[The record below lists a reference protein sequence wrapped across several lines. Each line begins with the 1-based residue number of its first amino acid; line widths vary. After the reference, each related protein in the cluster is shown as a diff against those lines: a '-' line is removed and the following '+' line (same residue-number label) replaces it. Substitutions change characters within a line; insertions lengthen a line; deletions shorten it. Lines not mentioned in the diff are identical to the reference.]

1 MADLRDTSEAL
12 GLPAE
17 VSQSQSKGPKMGR
30 IMDSVKKALYIMG
43 SCLLVFAAARNS
55 FHWQIHRLWGAT
67 GSFWQSCWDYMYTHW
82 GKENDF
88 WFCCIGTFVVTQGV
102 FWLGNSFFMLLDV
115 YGVPACLLKYK
126 IQEDVKV
133 EMPKLWK
140 AVRQVVFNM
149 LVVGVPF
156 IFVASYLFQLRGGSS
171 TIGGELPTFTWVMLE
186 ILIFS
191 FVEEFCFYYSH
202 RLLHHPRLY
211 KHIHKLHH
219 EWTAPISIVAVYTH
233 PVEHVISSFLPPT
246 LGPLIMASHL
256 ATAWLWFILAFLSTT
271 ISHCGYHLPLLPSPE
286 AHDYHHLKF
295 NQNFGVLG
303 VLDRLHGTD
312 IQFRAS
318 KQYQRHVML
327 LNTVPLNSQY
337 PAEPKKNLNKL
348 GTYNN
353 I

>member
-1 MADLRDTSEAL
+1 MTAEAKMADLRDTPEAL

-17 VSQSQSKGPKMGR
+17 VSQSQSKGPKIGR
-30 IMDSVKKALYIMG
+30 IMDSVKKAL
-43 SCLLVFAAARNS
+43 
-55 FHWQIHRLWGAT
+55 QIHRLWGAT

-82 GKENDF
+82 GQENDF

-219 EWTAPISIVAVYTH
+219 EWTAPIGIVAV
-233 PVEHVISSFLPPT
+233 
-246 LGPLIMASHL
+246 
-256 ATAWLWFILAFLSTT
+256 
-271 ISHCGYHLPLLPSPE
+271 
-286 AHDYHHLKF
+286 F

-312 IQFRAS
+312 IQFHAS

-337 PAEPKKNLNKL
+337 PAEPKKKPE
-348 GTYNN
+348 
-353 I
+353 